1 MWVVLKVV
9 QLVVIHCIVFRLKV
23 LNIDE
28 RLQGIVLYCAL
39 NTLIL
44 VLGYSVE
51 TTLAIEMN
59 KLIAVG
65 AYSVVLAHH
74 MICWIVVVVVVDA
87 AAPLLLC
94 ITIIKYR
101 HKRLTYH
108 VLRLLYA
115 GKIKECW
122 GIIDILNKL
131 GAYATRLGM
140 SRITNDE
147 WCA

>member
-9 QLVVIHCIVFRLKV
+9 QLVVIHSLVFRLKV

-51 TTLAIEMN
+51 TALAIEMN

-115 GKIKECW
+115 SKIKECW
-122 GIIDILNKL
+122 SIIDILNKL